1 MIYLAKI
8 IFYELEWRTGSTS
21 RLKSP
26 PFKKKKKKVLL
37 QWAFYDNLTQKHQQ
51 FFEIMFYN
59 FNMEIHDIH
68 IMIAY
73 CDAEWM
79 ILSRQWSREELYQYL
94 QLQ

>member
-1 MIYLAKI
+1 
-8 IFYELEWRTGSTS
+8 
-21 RLKSP
+21 
-26 PFKKKKKKVLL
+26 
-37 QWAFYDNLTQKHQQ
+37 
-51 FFEIMFYN
+51 MFYN

-79 ILSRQWSREELYQYL
+79 ILSRQWSREEFYQYL

>member
-1 MIYLAKI
+1 M
-8 IFYELEWRTGSTS
+8 
-21 RLKSP
+21 LKLRHNLRWQASA
-26 PFKKKKKKVLL
+26 FFILL
-37 QWAFYDNLTQKHQQ
+37 VHDMCRWQ
-51 FFEIMFYN
+51 IMFYN